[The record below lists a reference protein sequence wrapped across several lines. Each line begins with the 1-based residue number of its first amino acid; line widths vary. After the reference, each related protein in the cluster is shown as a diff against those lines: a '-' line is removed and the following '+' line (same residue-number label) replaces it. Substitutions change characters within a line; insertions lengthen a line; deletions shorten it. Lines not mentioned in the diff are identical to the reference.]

1 MSLAMVLS
9 KKNKITILEIN
20 EGLVNKINSNNFV
33 DDKSLTDFFP
43 DNKKLNITATTDYK
57 LAFKDSDFVIIATPT
72 DYDEINNKFD
82 TKSVDEVIK
91 KVLEINSTCLIVI
104 RSTLPVG
111 YTKSLQKLYKTERII
126 FSPEFLREDRA
137 VYDNLFPSRIV
148 VGGNEN
154 ETEVFSNLIKDAI
167 QNKDVEILLVKPTE
181 AEAIKL
187 FSNTYLA
194 MRVSFFN
201 ELDTYAFSKN
211 LDVKKIINGVCLDE
225 RIGEGYN
232 NPSFGYG
239 GYCLPKDTKQLLAN
253 YEDVPQT
260 LIQAIV
266 DSNSKRKD
274 FIVEKIKSLKPKV
287 LGIYRLVMKSNSDNY
302 RSSAVLSILKKFED
316 DDIKI
321 IIFEPTISEKKFL
334 GYEIISEIEEFKK
347 DSELII
353 ANRTSKKLLDVKEKV
368 FSRDLFGIN

>member
-20 EGLVNKINSNNFV
+20 EDLVDKINSNKFAE
-33 DDKSLTDFFP
+33 DKSLKDFFP
-43 DNKKLNITATTDYK
+43 DNEKLNIRATTDYK

-91 KVLEINSTCLIVI
+91 KVLEVNLTCLIVI
-104 RSTLPVG
+104 KSTLPVG
-111 YTKSLQKLYKTERII
+111 YTKSLQKFHKTEKII
-126 FSPEFLREDRA
+126 FSPEFLREDTA

-167 QNKDVEILLVKPTE
+167 PKKDVEILLVKPTE

-201 ELDTYAFSKN
+201 ELDTYALSKN

-253 YEDVPQT
+253 YEHVPQT

-302 RSSAVLSILKKFED
+302 RSSAVLSILERLKD
-316 DDIKI
+316 YDIKI
-321 IIFEPTISEKKFL
+321 IIFEPTINEKKFL

-353 ANRTSKKLLDVKEKV
+353 ANRTSKKLSDVKEKI